1 MMETILAWG
10 LLGLLLMLFMVLVPV
25 FAVVLW
31 VWMLVDCIQR
41 TFKDK
46 ADKVDWIVVIV
57 FTHVIG
63 AVIYFFLVKR
73 KG

>member
-41 TFKDK
+41 KFKDK
-46 ADKVDWIVVIV
+46 ADKVVWIVVIV

-63 AVIYFFLVKR
+63 ALIYFFLVKR

>member
-1 MMETILAWG
+1 MAWG

-31 VWMLVDCIQR
+31 VWMLVDFIQR
-41 TFKDK
+41 KFKDK
-46 ADKVDWIVVIV
+46 ADKVVWIVVIV

-63 AVIYFFLVKR
+63 ALIYFFLVKR